1 VQDGF
6 NLRAGRGLSEF
17 EALERFVARVIC
29 NLPFR
34 RDRFI
39 SGWQYAL
46 SAPGQSGNPVDI
58 ADIGQYAE
66 GRRQHSP
73 CEFKWANPDR
83 RQRGS
88 LVRFSPAASF
98 NDRGGNVVMG
108 AGFNNT
114 NFSIMKNIEL
124 SEKIGIP
131 FRGEAFD
138 LFNHANIGQ
147 PGNVIDTPGF
157 GRITST
163 HFPTGESRSSR
174 RLQLGPKLI
183 F

>member
-1 VQDGF
+1 MQDGF

-17 EALERFVARVIC
+17 EALERFVARAIC

-66 GRRQHSP
+66 GRPQHSP

-98 NDRGGNVVMG
+98 NDRGGNVVIG
-108 AGFNNT
+108 PGFNNT

-138 LFNHANIGQ
+138 LSIMQTLAS
-147 PGNVIDTPGF
+147 
-157 GRITST
+157 REMSST
-163 HFPTGESRSSR
+163 LLALGESRAHTFQLANPGR
-174 RLQLGPKLI
+174 RAGCSLARN
-183 F
+183 